1 MTPPP
6 HTLSTKVHTHPAHLH
21 TRDPASCVTLASYLD
36 SLRLRAITDSVS
48 SVSKALNTG
57 LRRAD
62 DSGTLW
68 KPSGRLPGGPW
79 WRQAPS
85 SVHGI
90 SQARIPGWVAISFS
104 RRSPQT
110 RGQTRVS
117 RNGRWILSHLSHPV
131 LTPKMLQ
138 F

>member
-6 HTLSTKVHTHPAHLH
+6 NTLSTQVHTHPSHLH
-21 TRDPASCVTLASYLD
+21 TRDPPSCVTLASYLD
-36 SLRLRAITDSVS
+36 SRRLRAVTDSVS

-62 DSGTLW
+62 GSGTLQ
-68 KPSGRLPGGPW
+68 KPSGRLPGRPW
-79 WRQAPS
+79 WRHAPS

-90 SQARIPGWVAISFS
+90 SQARIAEWVAISFS
-104 RRSPQT
+104 RRSSQT

-117 RNGRWILSHLSHPV
+117 RIGRWILSHLSHPI